1 MTSRAQILLFGPRDW
16 ALESNARDPQLAP
29 SARFGT
35 PSNHETAPDSPDG
48 RPDLH
53 WLCTGCAH
61 RREVSPRVKLRPAR
75 ATELALHLDVD
86 RGERIFKVTLEYR
99 ETETVREDY
108 HLATGDLG

>member
-1 MTSRAQILLFGPRDW
+1 MTSRAQILLFSPRDW
-16 ALESNARDPQLAP
+16 ALESNAPMPNVRRLPPRAGPARRATMKTQL
-29 SARFGT
+29 
-35 PSNHETAPDSPDG
+35 
-48 RPDLH
+48 L
-53 WLCTGCAH
+53 LLMVVLICTGCAP
-61 RREVSPRVKLRPAR
+61 RREVSPRVKLRPTR

>member
-1 MTSRAQILLFGPRDW
+1 LGVGIQRANAQRSQIAASRR
-16 ALESNARDPQLAP
+16 S
-29 SARFGT
+29 GT
-35 PSNHETAPDSPDG
+35 PSDHENPTSSPDG